1 MNKKILSLAAASV
14 LAAVTL
20 SAQTTREEMY
30 ADIGRTAGLLMPYP
44 GPQQE
49 EMTKPPKGYKPFYIS
64 HFGRHGSRRLT
75 SIRTYERAMNTF
87 EAAHRAGALTPAGE
101 DVSRRLRVLYG
112 EAHKRVGELTELGV
126 QQHNDIADRM
136 YHRHKGV
143 FRPGRKVHAASTE
156 VPRVM
161 MSMRSFCNR
170 LRECEPEL
178 DMTLEAAGR
187 SNTYTNGL
195 TKEARVMEKAAPW
208 GDELAAFCDSLVRP
222 DRLMGLLFSDPE
234 YVRDNVNA
242 KDLMT
247 NLYSLAGICA
257 DTPSAGVSLYD
268 IFTPEELYD
277 LWQRG
282 NASYYVTK
290 GPSPKGG
297 KVMHEA
303 ARPLLQDFIAKA
315 DSAIADGGI
324 AADLRF
330 SHDSRLVPLATM
342 MQLGPSRGV
351 TESWDDIA
359 SVWCNYKIS
368 PMAGNIQWVFYRD
381 KSGDVI
387 VKFLLQEA
395 EVDIPVETDIYPY
408 YHWEDV
414 KEFYSNQYNI

>member
-1 MNKKILSLAAASV
+1 MNKRMQLSVATAVL

-20 SAQTTREEMY
+20 NAQTSREEMY
-30 ADIGRTAGLLMPYP
+30 ADVGRTAGLLMPYP

-49 EMTKPPKGYKPFYIS
+49 EMTRPPKGYKPFYIS
-64 HFGRHGSRRLT
+64 HFGRHGSRWLT
-75 SIRTYERAMNTF
+75 GFGTYERAVNTF
-87 EAAHRAGALTPAGE
+87 EAAHRAGALTSTGE

-112 EAHKRVGELTELGV
+112 DAFKRVGELTPLGV
-126 QQHNDIADRM
+126 QQHRDIADRM
-136 YHRHKGV
+136 YHRHRGV
-143 FRPGRKVHAASTE
+143 FRPGRKVRAASTG

-178 DMTLEAAGR
+178 DMTLDVAGR
-187 SNTYTNGL
+187 SNRFTNSL
-195 TKEARVMEKAAPW
+195 TKESRALEKAAPW
-208 GDELAAFCDSLVRP
+208 GADLAAFSDSLIRP
-222 DRLMGLLFSDPE
+222 DRLMALLFSDPE
-234 YVRDNVNA
+234 YVRDSINA
-242 KDLMT
+242 KALMSD
-247 NLYSLAGICA
+247 LYSLASICG
-257 DTPSAGVSLYD
+257 DMPVDISLYD

-282 NASYYVTK
+282 NAAYYVTK
-290 GPSPKGG
+290 GPSPVGG

-351 TESWDDIA
+351 TESYDSIA
-359 SVWCNYKIS
+359 SVWCNYKVS
-368 PMAGNIQWVFYRD
+368 PMAGNIQWIFYRD

-414 KEFYSNQYNI
+414 RAFYSNQYNI